1 MKKLLF
7 LLLLITILS
16 ANSQSVETVNFSQLQ
31 EKILYTEAP
40 LTVFNFWA
48 TWCGPC
54 VKEMPHFDELETG
67 NGDIKVYFVSVDFKQ
82 DFNRVEKFLEKRELK
97 SEVLFLDEKDP
108 DSYMRKVSDD
118 WSGAIPAT
126 LFVTDLGK
134 TFFHEKAF
142 TKEEL
147 QKTVEKYLN

>member
-1 MKKLLF
+1 MKKLIFVLLF
-7 LLLLITILS
+7 ICATN
-16 ANSQSVETVNFSQLQ
+16 AYSQEVEIVTFAELQ

-40 LTVFNFWA
+40 LTLFNFWT

-54 VKEMPHFDELETG
+54 VKEMPHFDELEST
-67 NGDIKVYFVSVDFKQ
+67 NSDVKVYFVSVDFKKDLDKVKNFVQ
-82 DFNRVEKFLEKRELK
+82 KRGIR
-97 SEVLFLDEKDP
+97 SDVLFLDEKDP
-108 DSYMRKVSDD
+108 DSYMRKVSQD

-134 TFFHEKAF
+134 TFFQEKAF

-147 QKTVEKYLN
+147 LSVVEKYLN